1 MAARNIRC
9 LIIKVSEMNQPRHG
23 ERPWPVD
30 LPFDTAVDMPADSD
44 PLIQRLIEI
53 VQRREAIRN
62 EASPPLREIDPQSAP
77 RPGVVADPWRR
88 GGAPRE
94 E

>member
-30 LPFDTAVDMPADSD
+30 LPIDMAVDMPADSD
-44 PLIQRLIEI
+44 PLIYRLIEI